1 MSEAGATAVSTERP
15 FPGLRPYGFAD
26 HKLFFGREEQSYA
39 LYRLLDRSGFVAVV
53 GSSGSGKSSLVLA
66 GLRPLLEEE
75 SADKGGRTWRWVDL
89 HPGDAP
95 LRRLADALLSLAD
108 TGEDPVGRAI
118 RDALRDR
125 IVFALQRSSFGLNDA
140 LQEIEGLTGKTLVL
154 VVDQFEEIFRYAS
167 SATGQPGDQR
177 EESRRQ
183 EEVAHFVQLLLELSR
198 GGARGAHVIITMR
211 SDFIGDCA
219 RFHGLPEAVS
229 GTQFLVPSLTR
240 DQREEAIRRPIAA
253 AGATIEP
260 VLVERLMNDSSDEP
274 DPLPVL
280 QHCML
285 RLWEHAGHARSLAPG
300 DPMGARHLGLDD
312 YRDIGGIAGAL
323 SRHADEVLASLAGCE
338 LVVEQV
344 FRALSEI
351 DKTGRATRRALRFNQ
366 LVAET
371 GASEEQVRRVVDRFR
386 EDDCSFLVPSRSAV
400 PELASDTRI
409 DVGHEALLRRWER
422 ISGEAGQPALDDPNR
437 GGWLKVEEYSGRL
450 YRALLALVETAGAG
464 GRVTLPLDQVEER
477 WAWWNRRP
485 RTEAWAER
493 YGGGFAR
500 VRQLFADSL
509 AALEADKARRLAD
522 EAEKLQ
528 RIEQEQQAV
537 RERQEAALRLA
548 RVSRNAAIGV
558 SVLFV
563 AASVLAVMSFVERRA
578 AEQNFRAAQHNF
590 EVALESTSDLVRRV
604 GHDHES
610 GAISAGGAKSL
621 LNIAA
626 GTLGE
631 LAKIKSTTDI
641 TTNQVRLLLT
651 MSDAYVPVGEI
662 DQALQQAERAKDLAL
677 RLAAA
682 QTTGS
687 SGYGLVYESMFRI
700 GDALAGQSKLDDSQ
714 AEYGRAL
721 EIAERFA
728 SLEPASKDW
737 QVRLAFIHNK
747 MGDALRLRGRLDE
760 AVQHYGDA
768 LRVAQALA
776 VKEPASL
783 ERARD
788 VAAAMSRI
796 GDVMAEK
803 GDDLPGALRE
813 FQAALTIKKD
823 LSAKKPGDASYLSNL
838 SVGHNRVA
846 SVLSRQGDQDGALA
860 EYRNALAIREQL
872 AEIDPGNTDWQS
884 QLAFQ
889 YVYIGDALKAKKD
902 LTSAIDTY
910 KNAMTVRQALVKRDS
925 GNLGWQRNL
934 ANGHLKLADAMQ
946 DQGRPD
952 DALTEYRA
960 AREVRLQLVAAHPG
974 DAARARDLLAS
985 HERVGDALAGLAR
998 WTDALV
1004 DYKKALAIADDFAGK
1019 DPGTTSWQAS
1029 RSSLL
1034 DKIGDML
1041 NNGGDRRGAVE
1052 QYRLALAATQRL
1064 AEKSTTSALQRDL
1077 AVGHARIGDVLDGLG
1092 DRDDAVT
1099 EYRAAHDIWAALAAA
1114 NPGDAERGHA
1124 LQEIELKIQG
1134 ITANR

>member
-1 MSEAGATAVSTERP
+1 MSEAGASTISIERP
-15 FPGLRPYGFAD
+15 FPGLRPFGFAD
-26 HKLFFGREEQSYA
+26 HEFFFGREDQSYA
-39 LYRLLDRSGFVAVV
+39 LYRLLDRSGFIAVV

-75 SADKGGRTWRWVDL
+75 SADQGGRTWRWVDL

-108 TGEDPVGRAI
+108 TGEDPLGRAVHA
-118 RDALRDR
+118 ALRER

-140 LQEIEGLTGKTLVL
+140 LQEIEGLAGKTLVL
-154 VVDQFEEIFRYAS
+154 VVDQFEEVFRYAS
-167 SATGQPGDQR
+167 AATSQIGDQR
-177 EESRRQ
+177 EEARRQ
-183 EEVAHFVQLLLELSR
+183 EEVAHFVQLLLEFSR
-198 GGARGAHVIITMR
+198 GGARGARVIITMR

-229 GTQFLVPSLTR
+229 ATQFLVPSLTR
-240 DQREEAIRRPIAA
+240 DQREEAIRRPIEAV
-253 AGATIEP
+253 GATIEP
-260 VLVERLMNDSSDEP
+260 VLVERLMNDSSDEL

-285 RLWEHAGHARSLAPG
+285 RLWEHAGHARSAAPG
-300 DPMGARHLGLDD
+300 DAARGRHLDLDD
-312 YRDIGGIAGAL
+312 YQAIGGIAGAL
-323 SRHADEVLASLAGCE
+323 SRHADEVLANLAGCE

-344 FRALSEI
+344 FRALSEV
-351 DKTGRATRRALRFNQ
+351 DKTGRATRRALRFNR

-371 GASEEQVRRVVDRFR
+371 GAPEEQVRRVVDRFR
-386 EDDCSFLVPSRSAV
+386 GDDCSFLVPSRSAV

-422 ISGEAGQPALDDPNR
+422 ISGEAGPAALDDPSR

-450 YRALLALVETAGAG
+450 YRALLALVETAGTG

-485 RTEAWAER
+485 RTDAWAER
-493 YGGGFAR
+493 YGGGFGR
-500 VRQLFADSL
+500 VQRLFADSL
-509 AALEADKARRLAD
+509 AALEADKARRVAD
-522 EAEKLQ
+522 EAEKRL
-528 RIEQEQQAV
+528 RVEHEQQAA
-537 RERQEAALRLA
+537 RERQEAAIRLA

-578 AEQNFRAAQHNF
+578 AESNFRAAEHNF
-590 EVALESTSDLVRRV
+590 NVALESTSDLVRRV
-604 GHDHES
+604 GRDHQS

-641 TTNQVRLLLT
+641 TGNQVRLLLT
-651 MSDAYVPVGEI
+651 MSDAYLPVGEK
-662 DQALQQAERAKDLAL
+662 DLALHRAEQAKELAL
-677 RLAAA
+677 RLAAS
-682 QTTGS
+682 QSSGS
-687 SGYGLVYESMFRI
+687 AGYGLVYESMFRI
-700 GDALAGQSKLDDSQ
+700 GDVLADQSKLDDSQ

-721 EIAERFA
+721 EIAQRFA

-760 AVQHYGDA
+760 AVQHYRDA
-768 LRVAQALA
+768 LQVAQTLA
-776 VKEPASL
+776 AKEPANP
-783 ERARD
+783 ERTRD
-788 VAAAMSRI
+788 VAATMSRI
-796 GDVMAEK
+796 GDVMVEK

-813 FQAALTIKKD
+813 FQATLAIKKELAD
-823 LSAKKPGDASYLSNL
+823 KRPGDASYLSNL

-846 SVLSRQGDQDGALA
+846 NVLSKQGDQSGALV
-860 EYRNALAIREQL
+860 EYESSLAIREQL
-872 AEIDPGNTDWQS
+872 ADSDPGNADWQS

-889 YVYIGDALKAKKD
+889 YVYIGDAMKAKND
-902 LTSAIDTY
+902 PASAVDSY
-910 KNAMTVRQALVKRDS
+910 KKAMAVRQALVKRDP

-934 ANGHLKLADAMQ
+934 ANGHIKLADAMH
-946 DQGRPD
+946 DQGHFD
-952 DALTEYRA
+952 DALAECRA
-960 AREVRLQLVAAHPG
+960 ALDIHVQLVAAHPG

-985 HERVGDALAGLAR
+985 HERVGNALNGLAR

-1004 DYKKALAIADDFAGK
+1004 DYKKALVIADDFAGK
-1019 DPGTTSWQAS
+1019 DPDTTSWQAS

-1034 DKIGDML
+1034 VKTGDML
-1041 NNGGDRRGAVE
+1041 KNAGDARGAVA

-1064 AEKSTTSALQRDL
+1064 AETSKKTALQREL
-1077 AVGHARIGDVLDGLG
+1077 AIGHAGIGDVLDGLG
-1092 DRDDAVT
+1092 DRDGAVT
-1099 EYRAAHDIWAALAAA
+1099 EYRAARDIWAALAAA
-1114 NPGDAERGHA
+1114 DPGNAEWGHA
-1124 LQEIELKIQG
+1124 LQEAELKIRG
-1134 ITANR
+1134 VTANR